1 MSEGTATAARAAVG
15 DTPSRGAGGAQ
26 PDLAAL
32 AKGLIPL
39 VDEHAEEGER
49 RGALTD
55 EVVDALHDTGLWGM
69 WVPRELG
76 GGELY
81 PVDSL
86 HVLED
91 ISYADAS
98 AGWVLMAAALA
109 TGCDAAY
116 LGDEA
121 VEKLFPA
128 GADRVLVH
136 AGQGTRAGRAVSA
149 DGGYQLSGEWQFASG
164 IKHSEIIHTGALIEE
179 TGEVRIAVF
188 PKEQATF
195 IDNWDVLGLRATG
208 SIDYTTDSLFVPEA
222 YTFHAVTDTP
232 RRGGIVYTLGII
244 NFGMICHTSWALGV
258 GRRMLDELRKLI
270 EQRSGRP
277 GSLVDNPAF
286 HGEYAMAEAKYRA
299 ARALAYEIWNDAEET
314 LRRGDRLSLEQ
325 NTLTRLAL
333 QHATW
338 SVEEVCVFVYTAAG
352 TTALRTGTLQRFF
365 RDMHSGTQHLTSA
378 PPARQA
384 IGKQLAGLAPGQ
396 RWQFLSLVDDN

>member
-1 MSEGTATAARAAVG
+1 MSEGTATAARGAVA
-15 DTPSRGAGGAQ
+15 DGAEA
-26 PDLAAL
+26 DLAAL
-32 AKGLIPL
+32 ANDLIPL

-55 EVVDALHDTGLWGM
+55 EVVDAIHDTGLWAM

-128 GADRVLVH
+128 GRDRVLVH
-136 AGQGTRAGRAVSA
+136 AGQGTRAGRASSS
-149 DGGYQLSGEWQFASG
+149 DGGLVLSGEWQFASG
-164 IKHSEIIHTGALIEE
+164 IKHSEIIHTGALVEE
-179 TGEVRIAVF
+179 TGEIRICVL

-208 SIDYTTDSLFVPEA
+208 SIDYTIDSLFVPEA
-222 YTFHAVTDTP
+222 FSYHATTDVP
-232 RRGGIVYTLGII
+232 RRGGILYALGII
-244 NFGMICHTSWALGV
+244 NFGMICHSAWALGV

-270 EQRSGRP
+270 EARSGRP
-277 GSLVDNPAF
+277 GGLVDNPAF
-286 HGEYAMAEAKYRA
+286 HGDYAMAEAKWRA
-299 ARALAYEIWNDAEET
+299 AHALVYEIWNDVEET

-333 QHATW
+333 QHTTW
-338 SVEEVCVFVYTAAG
+338 SVEEVCVFAYTAAG
-352 TTALRTGTLQRFF
+352 TTALRAGTMQRCF
-365 RDMHSGTQHLTSA
+365 RDMHAGTQHMTSG
-378 PPARQA
+378 PIARQT

-396 RWQFLSLVDDN
+396 RWQFLSLIDDS